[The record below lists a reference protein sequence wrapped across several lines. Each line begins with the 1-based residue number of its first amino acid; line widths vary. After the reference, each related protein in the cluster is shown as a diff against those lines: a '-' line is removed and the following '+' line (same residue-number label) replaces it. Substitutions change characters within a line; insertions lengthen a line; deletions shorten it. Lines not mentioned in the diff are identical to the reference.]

1 LKGYDVVCSDF
12 GGPSSLAAPLHERYG
27 VSQRVEYCDVNATE
41 IDFPTSSF
49 DVVVFKSIL
58 GGIGTYHNVA
68 ALEQAL
74 KEILRVLKP
83 GGILLFAEN
92 LLGSKF
98 HRFAR
103 SHFVKWGKRWHYM
116 PLSDMEELLSRFG
129 SYQIRSYGYLSC
141 VKKDFAPFVF
151 ADRFIC
157 KRELS
162 QSYYMGYGHALKA
175 R

>member
-1 LKGYDVVCSDF
+1 
-12 GGPSSLAAPLHERYG
+12 
-27 VSQRVEYCDVNATE
+27 
-41 IDFPTSSF
+41 
-49 DVVVFKSIL
+49 
-58 GGIGTYHNVA
+58 
-68 ALEQAL
+68 
-74 KEILRVLKP
+74 
-83 GGILLFAEN
+83 
-92 LLGSKF
+92 
-98 HRFAR
+98 
-103 SHFVKWGKRWHYM
+103 M

-162 QSYYMGYGHALKA
+162 QNYYMGYGHALKA